1 MRFEPKTDRPSQI
14 GPSDNPAWSR
24 YCEVVNLW
32 SEHRIAVRKA
42 PKPMANFVSL
52 SGRSCLAGL
61 AQVFVQRPE
70 TFSRET
76 HRIPM
81 DPHGFPKRSF
91 AHGLSWLIM
100 SYLDGASS
108 LIHWYLKRKV
118 VAAVLP
124 DIYHAPTW
132 QDPVEEVS
140 SKPIL
145 NFFGVAHE
153 LSRPNNTFHHRP
165 RPKRAPHRGHG
176 MRTSTD
182 VVKPGKN

>member
-1 MRFEPKTDRPSQI
+1 
-14 GPSDNPAWSR
+14 
-24 YCEVVNLW
+24 
-32 SEHRIAVRKA
+32 
-42 PKPMANFVSL
+42 
-52 SGRSCLAGL
+52 
-61 AQVFVQRPE
+61 
-70 TFSRET
+70 
-76 HRIPM
+76 M

-91 AHGLSWLIM
+91 AHLDPMDPMLIM
-100 SYLDGASS
+100 AYLDASS

-118 VAAVLP
+118 LAAVLP

-132 QDPVEEVS
+132 QAPVEEVS